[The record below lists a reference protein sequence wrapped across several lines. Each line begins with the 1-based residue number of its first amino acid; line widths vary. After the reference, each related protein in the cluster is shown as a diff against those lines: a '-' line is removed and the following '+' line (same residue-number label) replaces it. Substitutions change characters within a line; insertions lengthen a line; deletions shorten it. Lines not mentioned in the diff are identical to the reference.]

1 MAIVKELI
9 ASTGA
14 RCIFRDDDYINC
26 TPEELRRRHQ
36 RANNAAYSILLEV
49 ARKKM
54 EEEQRYETDRRG

>member
-1 MAIVKELI
+1 MAVVKELI
-9 ASTGA
+9 APNGA

-36 RANNAAYSILLEV
+36 RANNAAYNILLDV

-54 EEEQRYETDRRG
+54 EEQHETDRRG